1 MASTDRT
8 TLALQ
13 AGGAMPLTSL
23 SSTFAD
29 SLFQIQRAQLDV
41 MLSWQTSMA
50 SIAQELWDEWTCR
63 FAGGVPIDG

>member
-1 MASTDRT
+1 MASTDRKA
-8 TLALQ
+8 LALQ
-13 AGGAMPLTSL
+13 TDSALPLLSL

-41 MLSWQTSMA
+41 LLSWQKSMA
-50 SIAQELWDEWTCR
+50 SVGQELWDEWACR